1 MPRINLFS
9 NGIGQPS
16 VNKKIMDKVFIIIQA
31 ITGGF
36 NHSHIAWECIY
47 FISLKPLHYPFKPT
61 NDRDKEDRIYNMTC
75 SITLIILIVSILV
88 FIIVRAL
95 RLYYGFIDSFI

>member
-1 MPRINLFS
+1 
-9 NGIGQPS
+9 
-16 VNKKIMDKVFIIIQA
+16 MDKVFIIIQA
-31 ITGGF
+31 ITGALTIVISLG
-36 NHSHIAWECIY
+36 SV
-47 FISLKPLHYPFKPT
+47 FILYPLKPLHYPFKPT
-61 NDRDKEDRIYNMTC
+61 NDRDKEDMTC

>member
-31 ITGGF
+31 ITGALTIVISLG
-36 NHSHIAWECIY
+36 SV
-47 FISLKPLHYPFKPT
+47 FILYPLKPLHYPFKPT

-88 FIIVRAL
+88 FIIVFWYSL
-95 RLYYGFIDSFI
+95 